1 MNTLGFSHEQLL
13 RLAKLNTEDLK
24 EIRKRRRPYNRLGF
38 AYQLAFVRL
47 ANRFP
52 MQRPFEIVDEILTFV
67 SVQIDI
73 PTQSGVL
80 VATGRKRTL
89 TGFWGV
95 C

>member
-13 RLAKLNTEDLK
+13 HIAKLTPEDFQ

-47 ANRFP
+47 VNRVP
-52 MQRPFEIVDEILTFV
+52 MQQPFEIVDEILTCV

-73 PTQSGVL
+73 PTQSG
-80 VATGRKRTL
+80 
-89 TGFWGV
+89 
-95 C
+95 